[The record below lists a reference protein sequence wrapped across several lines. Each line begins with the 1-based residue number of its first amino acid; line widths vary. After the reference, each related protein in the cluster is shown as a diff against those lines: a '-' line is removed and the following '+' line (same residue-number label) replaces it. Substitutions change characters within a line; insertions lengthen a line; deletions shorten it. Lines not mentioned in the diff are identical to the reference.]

1 MWKLWGTSKGLTSR
15 RVIAALAVIVAA
27 AGAGAIVLSGIWND
41 SGGKP
46 RFTERKSE
54 GRLVVASDKYEIAF
68 DSSGGGIAYVKEAG
82 RDEPLTVGNEALW
95 WAILGDDS
103 SLQSGQHES
112 FRYEWNKKERE
123 LLFRYGG
130 ALAVDVRF
138 RFGDDERIYA
148 SASLTNGTGQTI
160 KSFRFPYELKLEI
173 EGVRDAMLPM
183 LPGAKLRPAFFQ
195 ESNSFSDQ
203 YPGVMFASYLAMNT
217 AAGHIAMYDLGGE
230 TTPLTE
236 IGYKHQINDAG
247 RTSMVHNYRTWTLP
261 EEQWSSPEIVLEIG
275 GGYASSMAGYREL
288 NGIDGYKPLAAKL
301 GGDAEKIYGLPLYK
315 TDISA
320 IKDASWDRLTQDFVE
335 RMNGNGLIH
344 LVGFQT
350 GGHDENYPD
359 FYPPDSK
366 WGGETKFLEFM
377 KTAKEKGNIVVPYTN
392 MSWWGV
398 SSPTLDRLPA
408 GTELADIV
416 VRKENGAMMQEDYGA
431 HSGFVANTVHPFF
444 RERTAE
450 EHGKLTETAGFD
462 GIFEDQWG
470 IRNSPYVFNED
481 IPEGTDPSTAYF
493 HGVRDYFAESDHRM
507 YIEDGTDV
515 LADYSVGFMGS
526 TYLWDLLGYRNK
538 TASYTDYY
546 PLSGMLLRDKVMF
559 FHHNLA
565 GETMTDDPDM
575 LRWNLA
581 MGYNLSADFYNGVT
595 SPWVDAIGII
605 QRYVLAG
612 YVDQLVRDY
621 AEVAPNVTRTD
632 FGDRQVYANWDKQSA
647 YVFSPG
653 FTLSPGGYRVESKES
668 NVTAG
673 NYSRY
678 ESFDLD
684 PGEHH
689 LVEVREENAVRI
701 YQPIGSDTSL
711 RVKKGS
717 GWQHAHAAAYGADG
731 TRIAELKVL
740 EDGDYVTF
748 DYVALIKDR
757 KVGYVELTG
766 AGEASEA
773 AETFPK
779 VKLEANIAI
788 GKQVTGTSLTAEAFE
803 PKLAVDGDPFTYWE
817 STANKF
823 PQSLTLDLV
832 ESSSVSKVVLRLP
845 PQDAWESRTQEIEVL
860 GSSDG
865 KSFETLLAPSPYTY
879 DPKTDNN
886 VVLALSAPAE
896 VRYVKVTITSNS
908 SWPAAQV
915 SEFEIY

>member
-1 MWKLWGTSKGLTSR
+1 MWKQWGKIKGARSR
-15 RVIAALAVIVAA
+15 RTVAAIAAIIVAA
-27 AGAGAIVLSGIWND
+27 GASVIFLSGLWNSD
-41 SGGKP
+41 D
-46 RFTERKSE
+46 RQATFAERRSA
-54 GRLVVASDKYEIAF
+54 GQLVVANDRYEIAF
-68 DSSGGGIAYVKEAG
+68 DASGGGIAYVKEAG
-82 RDEPLTVGNEALW
+82 QNAPLTVGNDALW

-103 SLQSGQHES
+103 SVQGGRNES
-112 FRYEWNKKERE
+112 FAYEWNKRERE

-130 ALAVDVRF
+130 PLAVNVRF
-138 RFGDDERIYA
+138 RFGSDERIYA

-183 LPGAKLRPAFFQ
+183 LPGAKLRPAFFE

-217 AAGHIAMYDLGGE
+217 AAGHVAMYDIGGVV
-230 TTPLTE
+230 TPLTE

-247 RTSMVHNYRTWTLP
+247 KTSMVHNYRTWILP
-261 EEQWSSPEIVLEIG
+261 DEEWSSPEIVLEIG
-275 GGYASSMAGYREL
+275 GGYSTTMSGYREL
-288 NGIDGYKPLAAKL
+288 NGIDRYKTLADKL
-301 GGDAEKIYGLPLYK
+301 GDDAEKIYGMPLYK

-320 IKDASWDRLTQDFVE
+320 IKDANWDRLTSDFVE
-335 RMNGNGLIH
+335 RMNYNGLIH

-366 WGGETKFLEFM
+366 WGGEEKFLQFM
-377 KTAKEKGNIVVPYTN
+377 KTAKDKGNIVVPYTN

-398 SSPTLDRLPA
+398 SSPTLGRLPE

-416 VRKENGAMMQEDYGA
+416 VRKENGTMMQEDYGP
-431 HSGFVANTVHPFF
+431 HSGYVANTSHPFF

-450 EHGKLTETAGFD
+450 EHRKLTETAGFD

-470 IRNSPYVFNED
+470 IRNSPHVFNED
-481 IPEGTDPSTAYF
+481 IPEGVDPSTAYF
-493 HGVRDYFAESDHRM
+493 QGVRDYFAESDHRM

-515 LADYSVGFMGS
+515 LAEHSVGFMGS

-546 PLSGMLLRDKVMF
+546 PLSGMLMRDKVMF

-605 QRYVLAG
+605 QRFVLSG
-612 YVDQLVRDY
+612 YVDERVQGF
-621 AEVAPNVTRTD
+621 EEIAPGVTRTD
-632 FGDRQVYANWDKQSA
+632 FDTRQVFANWDKQTA
-647 YVFSPG
+647 HALNPNV
-653 FTLSPGGYRVESKES
+653 TLSPGGYRVESKDGS
-668 NVTAG
+668 VTAG

-678 ESFDLD
+678 ESLDLD

-689 LVEVREENAVRI
+689 LVEVRDEDAVRI
-701 YQPIGSDTSL
+701 YQPIGSDTTL
-711 RVKKGS
+711 RVKKGN
-717 GWQHAHAAAYGADG
+717 GWKHAHAAAFGADG
-731 TRIAELKVL
+731 TRIADLKVL

-766 AGEASEA
+766 SGEASKA
-773 AETFPK
+773 TETFPK

-788 GKQVTGTSLTAEAFE
+788 GKAVTGTSLTAEAFD
-803 PKLAVDGDPFTYWE
+803 PKLTVDGDPFTYWE
-817 STANKF
+817 STAKKF
-823 PQSLTLDLV
+823 PQSLTVDLG
-832 ESSSVSKVVLRLP
+832 EALTVSKVVLRLP

-865 KSFETLLAPSPYTY
+865 KSFETLLGAAAHTY
-879 DPKTDNN
+879 DPATDNK
-886 VVLALSAPAE
+886 VELAFSAPAE
-896 VRYVKVTITSNS
+896 VRYVRVTITSNS
-908 SWPAAQV
+908 AWPAAQV